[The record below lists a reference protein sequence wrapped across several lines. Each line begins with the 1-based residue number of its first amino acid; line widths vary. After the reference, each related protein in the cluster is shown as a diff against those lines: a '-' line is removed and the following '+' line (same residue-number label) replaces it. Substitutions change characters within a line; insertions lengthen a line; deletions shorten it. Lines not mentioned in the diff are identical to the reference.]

1 MMKTIKIGVM
11 PENKLRQYMLD
22 IAAGRVIPKR
32 GTPKIWFHS
41 MKSLSEVLSDNNRAL
56 LKIIADEEPDTIKEL
71 AQISGR
77 QPSNL
82 GRTLKT
88 FEHYGFIT
96 IEKKAR
102 NKKPIAKAIDFDIM
116 LTA

>member
-1 MMKTIKIGVM
+1 MKTIKIGVM
-11 PENKLRQYMLD
+11 PEKKLRQYMLD
-22 IAAGRVIPKR
+22 IAAGKIIPKR

-41 MKSLSEVLSDNNRAL
+41 MKSLAEVLSDNNRAL
-56 LKIIADEEPDTIKEL
+56 LKIIADEKPETIKEL
-71 AQISGR
+71 AQLSGR

-88 FEHYGFIT
+88 FEYYGFIKF
-96 IEKKAR
+96 EKRAR
-102 NKKPIAKAIDFDIM
+102 KKKPIAKAIDFDIM